1 MKYWVSRMRNINVR
15 LYSLEGVWR
24 CTAILFLFLATSFP
38 VSSAEYRLGV
48 GEVISVEVFDEPELK
63 IENLRI
69 TESGG
74 IRFPLIGEV
83 VVLNKTLADI
93 EKNIE
98 TRLLDGYLKKPKVVA
113 KIVSYRNFYV
123 NGQVSR
129 PGAYPY
135 TQGLTVRKAITIA
148 GGMTDR
154 AARNK
159 IRLKKEPGYI
169 DMLVTG
175 MDDEVGPGEVLTVG
189 ESLF

>member
-1 MKYWVSRMRNINVR
+1 MKYSMPGKSIAEVHFST
-15 LYSLEGVWR
+15 GVTWKSA
-24 CTAILFLFLATSFP
+24 TFAFLFFVVCFP
-38 VSSAEYRLGV
+38 LSAEEYRLGI
-48 GEVISVEVFDEPELK
+48 GEVISIDVFDEPELK

-69 TESGG
+69 TESGS
-74 IRFPLIGEV
+74 IRFPLIGSV
-83 VVLNKTLADI
+83 VVLNKTLKDIEDDI
-93 EKNIE
+93 EK
-98 TRLLDGYLKKPKVVA
+98 RLQDGYLKKPKVVA

-159 IRLKKEPGYI
+159 IKLKKEPGYI
-169 DMLVTG
+169 DMLITG

>member
-1 MKYWVSRMRNINVR
+1 MKYLTPGKSITRVHFS
-15 LYSLEGVWR
+15 
-24 CTAILFLFLATSFP
+24 TAVAWKSATLAFLFLVVCFP
-38 VSSAEYRLGV
+38 LSAEEYRLGI
-48 GEVISVEVFDEPELK
+48 GEVISIDVFDEPELRV
-63 IENLRI
+63 ENLRI
-69 TESGG
+69 TESGKL
-74 IRFPLIGEV
+74 RFPLIGDV
-83 VVLNKTLADI
+83 VVLNKTLRDI
-93 EKNIE
+93 ETNIE
-98 TRLLDGYLKKPKVVA
+98 SRLQDGYLKKPKVVA

-159 IRLKKEPGYI
+159 IKLKKEPGYMDALI
-169 DMLVTG
+169 SG